1 MDYHAEANEHI
12 IDEPFDPEMSCQ
24 GILAFRDKIRR
35 FGKEDYE
42 ESIQPYGTLL
52 FAANRK
58 VVYYDQFSAVL
69 KEDALSKGV
78 DPETIDERIEFFKY
92 EYLIPEDYGI
102 PILNLINRI
111 ASDQN
116 TLHQVSVVPLM
127 CGAGKSTAI
136 SYKIAEVL
144 HSFET
149 NPDQTDGILIVT
161 DSIERMEEYIKPKS
175 DRNPELFSY
184 LEENRDRIALL
195 KYGDDWKTAQTE
207 RRSRPV
213 LIISTQRYFQ
223 SSKRRIEQQYLRWD
237 KGVRPLIIFDEHI
250 PIKEVVQIDRTA
262 MNKVASALCDKIE
275 FSVSEPFD
283 EDAEIHEGAS
293 SDIPDDKPLTWLQKQ
308 WCIEQWEII
317 RTKIYKSIELLEL
330 LCEVDD
336 NYLYCDF
343 KRPAI
348 TENDEAFFRYIERN
362 RRFLAAAEGNVIKTI
377 QAVHR
382 LLTKGSICHCQRQE
396 SLYESTFSVTMDNTE
411 LITDLLL
418 GEDNGRKA
426 KVIILDGTGDV
437 HPDTALSPV
446 PDYIDM
452 RTAESEKFVRW
463 LDMLTIHVVNE
474 STGRTTLS
482 GAKGQAKKKY
492 IRDYLKQLHTK
503 DSTLSADTKPVV
515 FTYLA
520 VEKYFSNAGFTTEHF
535 NNIKGKND
543 YRNSRLIAQIGMNRL
558 PGWYILSYYLSEH
571 PQWKAELDRT
581 PAMETHNAII
591 QKLVGDSDSFLDIIS
606 RFLLADIEQNM
617 FRSAIRQSDFVQSVH
632 YYIFTKKNQ
641 QEYSRLLE
649 LMRERYE
656 PKRARI
662 VEEEIPI
669 EFKSASEAKD
679 SIISKILIYLK
690 SLSEE
695 SQVSKQDIADGAGL
709 ISKEQIDGARKNK
722 KVDGLFKR
730 LKINKSHKFRAP
742 TQEDWDWYYADEVN
756 E

>member
-1 MDYHAEANEHI
+1 MGYQADTNEYLANGQVS
-12 IDEPFDPEMSCQ
+12 PEVACQ
-24 GILAFRDKIRR
+24 GINAFRLKIQQ
-35 FGKEDYE
+35 FSKDDYM

-52 FAANRK
+52 FAADRK

-78 DPETIDERIEFFKY
+78 DPELIDERIEFYKY
-92 EYLIPEDYGI
+92 EYLIPDDYGI
-102 PILNLINRI
+102 PILTLINKV
-111 ASDQN
+111 AADPKTMN
-116 TLHQVSVVPLM
+116 KVSVIPLM

-136 SYKIAEVL
+136 SHKIAEVL
-144 HSFET
+144 RSFED
-149 NPDQTDGILIVT
+149 NPAQTDGILIVT
-161 DSIERMEEYIKPKS
+161 DSVDRMEEYIKTKS
-175 DRNPELFSY
+175 DRNPDLFGY
-184 LEENRDRIALL
+184 LEAQRDRIALL
-195 KYGDDWKTAQTE
+195 KYGDDWKTAQSE
-207 RRSRPV
+207 RKSRPV

-223 SSKRRIEQQYLRWD
+223 SSKKRIEQQYLRWD

-262 MNKVASALCDKIE
+262 MNKVASALCDEIE
-275 FSVSEPFD
+275 FAVSEPFD
-283 EDAEIHEGAS
+283 EDSEIHEGAT

-308 WCIEQWEII
+308 WCIEQWETI

-348 TENDEAFFRYIERN
+348 TENDENFFRYIERN

-377 QAVHR
+377 QAVYR

-396 SLYESTFSVTMDNTE
+396 SLYESTFSVTMDNAE
-411 LITDLLL
+411 LITDLSL

-426 KVIILDGTGDV
+426 KVIILDGTGDI
-437 HPDTALSPV
+437 HPDTALVPV

-452 RTAESEKFVRW
+452 RITESEKFVRW
-463 LDMLTIHVVNE
+463 LDMLTIHIVNE

-482 GAKGQAKKKY
+482 GTKGQIKKKY
-492 IRDYLKQLHTK
+492 ISDYLKQLHTK
-503 DSTLSADTKPVV
+503 DSTLSVDTKPVV

-520 VEKYFSNAGFTTEHF
+520 IEKYFSNAGFATEHF
-535 NNIKGKND
+535 NNIKGKNN
-543 YRNSRLIAQIGMNRL
+543 YRDSRLLAQIGMNRL

-571 PQWKAELDRT
+571 PEWKAELDRT
-581 PAMETHNAII
+581 AATETHNAII
-591 QKLVGDSDSFLDIIS
+591 QKLVDDADAFLDIIS
-606 RFLLADIEQNM
+606 RFLLTDIEQNM
-617 FRSAIRQSDFVQSVH
+617 FRGAIRQSDFVQSVH
-632 YYIFTKKNQ
+632 YYIFTKKNE
-641 QEYSRLLE
+641 QEYPRLLE

-669 EFKSASEAKD
+669 EFKNALEAKD
-679 SIISKILIYLK
+679 SIISKILTYLK
-690 SLSEE
+690 SLSKE

-709 ISKEQIDGARKNK
+709 LSKEQIDGARKNK
-722 KVDGLFKR
+722 KIDGLFKR

-742 TQEDWDWYYADEVN
+742 TQEDWDWYYTDESD